1 MTDQESGSDNCTFC
15 KIISGDLPSYKIYED
30 EETIA
35 ILDKYPISKGHTLV
49 IPKSHRSDLL
59 SMKMEE
65 SVDVMKSLKK
75 VSEAVYEALDTE
87 SFNIVQS
94 NGRTAGQEIFHVHFH
109 IIPRYKNEIRI
120 NADGYNYTSGEKEE
134 ILESVKDNFK

>member
-1 MTDQESGSDNCTFC
+1 MTDAESGSDNCTFC
-15 KIISGDLPSYKIYED
+15 KIISGDLPSYKVYED
-30 EETIA
+30 ERTIA

-49 IPKSHRSDLL
+49 IPKTHRPDFL

-65 SVDVMKSLKK
+65 SVEVMKSLKK
-75 VSEAVYEALDTE
+75 VSEAVYEALETE

-109 IIPRYKNEIRI
+109 IIPRYGNEIRI
-120 NADGYNYTSGEKEE
+120 NADGFNYSTGEKEK
-134 ILESVKDNFK
+134 ILESVKDRF